1 MELYTKRKDYMI
13 KALENE
19 LLLLKN
25 KAKYIQEN
33 LDGTIDLRKKTKECV
48 SNLLKD
54 KNYEVIDGDADY
66 KYLTKMTMDSV
77 TKENVNRLFLEHE
90 NKIVELNIVKNTT
103 THEMWLNEL
112 EKLHVEYLKYKED
125 RQRPDTKILK
135 KKIVVKPK

>member
-1 MELYTKRKDYMI
+1 
-13 KALENE
+13 
-19 LLLLKN
+19 
-25 KAKYIQEN
+25 
-33 LDGTIDLRKKTKECV
+33 
-48 SNLLKD
+48 LKD

-112 EKLHVEYLKYKED
+112 EKLRAEYLKYKED

-135 KKIVVKPK
+135 KKIVVKTKTNL